1 MINHKFSLES
11 AFQEFFYRIDNWINK
26 GSGWII
32 ELIESQYINMS
43 TYRLLSGNSYIK
55 LPAELRSPRKEL
67 INIKSNDQKCFLW
80 CHVRHINPVKTHPE
94 RITRKDEKLVNNLS
108 YDGAEFLVREKYF
121 SKIDKKSNI
130 GINVFCYENKLTF
143 PIYVLDQEFEN
154 SMDLLLVIDKSKSH
168 YVYIN
173 DFDQYMF

>member
-80 CHVRHINPVKTHPE
+80 CHVRHINPVKIHPE
-94 RITRKDEKLVNNLS
+94 RITREEKNLS
-108 YDGAEFLVREKYF
+108 MILIMMKLNFLCEK
-121 SKIDKKSNI
+121 KILARLKQKA
-130 GINVFCYENKLTF
+130 TF
-143 PIYVLDQEFEN
+143 A
-154 SMDLLLVIDKSKSH
+154 
-168 YVYIN
+168 
-173 DFDQYMF
+173 